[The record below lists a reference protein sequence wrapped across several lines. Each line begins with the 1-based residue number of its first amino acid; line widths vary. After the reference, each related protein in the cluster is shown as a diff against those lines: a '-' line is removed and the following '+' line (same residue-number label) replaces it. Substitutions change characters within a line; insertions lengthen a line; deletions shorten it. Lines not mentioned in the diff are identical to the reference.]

1 MTRQVQ
7 ARPVIFGEVLF
18 DCFPDAI
25 DVLGGAPFNVAWNL
39 QAFGMNPLLISRV
52 GDDLPG
58 HRIEEAM
65 AQWGMDRSGLQLDP
79 VNPTGRV
86 EVTVSGGGEADFQIA
101 DNSAWDH
108 ISGEEIPAMDNIL
121 LYHGSLAGR
130 HHRSLAALERVV
142 LQSNNDIFVDIN
154 LRSPWWQR
162 DTIDLLLGRARWIKL
177 NERELEIV
185 IDQGSSLEERLK
197 QLPARFPA
205 QLFIITLG
213 AEGALLMDREGRPR
227 QQSVPLRQQ
236 TVIDTVGA
244 GDAFSSVMMLGILL
258 AWPPATML
266 ERAQEFAA
274 RVTTIQGATTT
285 DRSFYQPFL
294 DNWGLRP

>member
-1 MTRQVQ
+1 MSRPEQ
-7 ARPVIFGEVLF
+7 ARPVIFGEVLY

-52 GDDLPG
+52 GDDLFG
-58 HRIEEAM
+58 HGIEEAM

-86 EVTVSGGGEADFQIA
+86 EVTVSAGEPAFQVA

-108 ISGEEIPAMDNIL
+108 ISGDQIPAMDNIL
-121 LYHGSLAGR
+121 LYHGSLAVR
-130 HHRSLAALERVV
+130 HHRSLAALERAV
-142 LQSNNDIFVDIN
+142 LMSGHNIFVDIN

-162 DTIDLLLGRARWIKL
+162 ETIVRLLGRARWIKL
-177 NERELEIV
+177 NERELEMVVDKGTSI
-185 IDQGSSLEERLK
+185 EERL
-197 QLPARFPA
+197 QLLTSRFPA

-213 AEGALLMDREGRPR
+213 AEGALLLDREGRQL
-227 QQSVPLRQQ
+227 QQPVPLRQQ
-236 TVIDTVGA
+236 AVTDTVGA

-258 AWPPATML
+258 GWPPATML
-266 ERAQEFAA
+266 ERAQDFAA
-274 RVTTIQGATTT
+274 KVTTIQGATTT

-294 DNWGLRP
+294 DNWGLCP

>member
-1 MTRQVQ
+1 MSRPEQ
-7 ARPVIFGEVLF
+7 ARPVIFGEVLY

-52 GDDLPG
+52 GDDLLG

-86 EVTVSGGGEADFQIA
+86 EVTVSAGEPAFQVA

-108 ISGEEIPAMDNIL
+108 ISHVQIPAMDNIL
-121 LYHGSLAGR
+121 LYHGSLAVR
-130 HHRSLAALERVV
+130 HHRSLAALERAV
-142 LQSNNDIFVDIN
+142 LMSNHTIFVDIN
-154 LRSPWWQR
+154 LRPPWWQR
-162 DTIDLLLGRARWIKL
+162 ETIVRLLGRARWIKL
-177 NERELEIV
+177 NERELEMVVDKGTSI
-185 IDQGSSLEERLK
+185 EERL
-197 QLPARFPA
+197 QLLPSRFPA

-213 AEGALLMDREGRPR
+213 AEGALLLDREGRQL
-227 QQSVPLRQQ
+227 QQPVPLRQQ
-236 TVIDTVGA
+236 TVTDTVGA

-258 AWPPATML
+258 GWPPTTML
-266 ERAQEFAA
+266 ERAQDFAA
-274 RVTTIQGATTT
+274 KVTTIQGATTT

-294 DNWGLRP
+294 DNWGLCP